1 MQFSFSF
8 NIILPLLFGSSLM
21 LELPIFTAVFFC
33 LWTQCSRS
41 SMGIQSIRLYSFYAE
56 HRPNLLVVA
65 FFDSISLYYT
75 YIFTYS
81 LRARIIWFVSTERN
95 KKKQNKNSAQQ
106 TRKLEIITKTP
117 SKHCQITCN
126 FSSFFC
132 YFVVFHSVP
141 FNYAC
146 IECDATTVLLL
157 HKNECL
163 P

>member
-1 MQFSFSF
+1 M
-8 NIILPLLFGSSLM
+8 
-21 LELPIFTAVFFC
+21 E
-33 LWTQCSRS
+33 
-41 SMGIQSIRLYSFYAE
+41 IQSIRLYSFYAE
-56 HRPNLLVVA
+56 PRPNLLVVA
-65 FFDSISLYYT
+65 FFDSISLYYA